1 MDFMDTEILRLFIV
15 RVKTVNDFSIDLV
28 FINRKD
34 NIIDLGKSL
43 KAFRSNFNKM
53 LKTFMRIG
61 HLLILIFFCF
71 PLETFSMA

>member
-61 HLLILIFFCF
+61 HLLILIIFCF